1 MNGASLVPEFDVE
14 MANTRKALERVPDD
28 KLDYKPHEKSFS
40 LRDLAAHVAN
50 IPTWTDIT
58 LTTTELDL
66 EQPFDRTLPT
76 TRDEILSHFDASV
89 SSARA
94 VLEKTSAE
102 EMKVDWTLRTGD
114 QVWFSQPRS
123 QIFRSF
129 VMSHLVHH
137 RAQLT
142 VYLRLLD
149 IPVPGMY
156 GPSADE
162 EK

>member
-1 MNGASLVPEFDVE
+1 MNGASLVPEFDME

-76 TRDEILSHFDASV
+76 TRDEILSHFDESV

-129 VMSHLVHH
+129 VMSHLIHH

>member
-1 MNGASLVPEFDVE
+1 MDGASLVPEFDLE
-14 MANTRKALERVPDD
+14 MANTRRALERVRDD
-28 KLDYKPHEKSFS
+28 ELDYKPHEKSFS

-76 TRDEILSHFDASV
+76 TREEILAHFDESV

-94 VLEKTSAE
+94 VLQKTSAE
-102 EMKVDWTLRTGD
+102 EMEVAWTLRTGD
-114 QVWFSQPRS
+114 QVWFSQPRWD
-123 QIFRSF
+123 IYRSF
-129 VMSHLVHH
+129 VMSHLIHH

-162 EK
+162 PK